1 MEVQPLIILGNSATI
16 LELGKSKISQIAPG
30 ITRDNIN
37 IIEKKETATI
47 GIDRIKEVIS
57 QASRSTLTGKLKA
70 YIIVEAHRLT
80 EEAQNALLK
89 LLEEP
94 PDDTIFVLTT
104 NNVDLILPTVV
115 SRCQVIL
122 EDENRTE
129 KDSFEDISVLL
140 DSDPIE
146 RLKEFDKQTD
156 VKELID
162 KIQKYLQ
169 RQLRAYPDDKFQTRA
184 CIESLVLV
192 ENSRQMVE
200 SNVARDAVGESLLLT
215 LPKISRSL

>member
-1 MEVQPLIILGNSATI
+1 MEVQPLIILGNSATT

-47 GIDRIKEVIS
+47 GIDRIKEVIN

-70 YIIVEAHRLT
+70 YIIIEAHRLT

-169 RQLRAYPDDKFQTRA
+169 RQLRAYPNNKSQTRT
-184 CIESLVLV
+184 CIESLGLV

>member
-1 MEVQPLIILGNSATI
+1 MDVQPLIILGNSATI

-30 ITRDNIN
+30 ITKDNIN
-37 IIEKKETATI
+37 IIEKKESASI
-47 GIDRIKEVIS
+47 GIDQIKSVINQS
-57 QASRSTLTGKLKA
+57 SRSTLTGKLKA
-70 YIIVEAHRLT
+70 YIIVEAHCLT

-94 PDDTIFVLTT
+94 PVDTIFVLTT
-104 NNVDLILPTVV
+104 NNADLILPTVV

-129 KDSFEDISVLL
+129 KDNFEDIRVLL
-140 DSDPIE
+140 GSDPLE

-169 RQLRAYPDDKFQTRA
+169 RRLRAYPNNKSQTRT

-192 ENSRQMVE
+192 ENSRQMIE
-200 SNVARDAVGESLLLT
+200 ANVARDAVWESLLLT
-215 LPKISRSL
+215 LPKN